1 MEQQTPLSLEDLVL
15 ALYCAID
22 DALQECGISAL
33 NGKLIKRPGPA
44 PEVDDR
50 EVLCLAVLQE
60 LLGYESD
67 NKFHLW
73 LEVNETIQRLFPR
86 RLSRPKFAERRAL
99 LRPLIMRLT
108 MALCVLD
115 EGGLPPFSSST
126 RIRLTSAAL

>member
-1 MEQQTPLSLEDLVL
+1 MEEHKPLSLEDLVL

-22 DALQECGISAL
+22 DGLRECGIRAI
-33 NGKLIKRPGPA
+33 NGKLIKRSGPP

-73 LEVNETIQRLFPR
+73 LETNKTIQALFPR
-86 RLSRPKFAERRAL
+86 RLTRPKFAERRAL
-99 LRPLIMRLT
+99 LTPLIMRLT
-108 MALCVLD
+108 TALCMLD
-115 EGGLPPFSSST
+115 EGGAPPFSSS
-126 RIRLTSAAL
+126 IHIPLTSAVL